1 MSKKGLGKIMAGVGI
16 GLGLGF
22 LFAPKSGE
30 ATRKELKE
38 KLDEMLNRVKNMDAE
53 DVKNSIE
60 TKVNGLKA
68 DLENLDKEKVLEAA
82 KKKAKEIQEKTN
94 DLVEYAV
101 EKGTPILERTA
112 ATIREKALVVTK
124 EVVKKLEK
132 AEPEK
137 ATPIE
142 EVENE
147 KKEEKK
153 VEKKEEKVT
162 KK

>member
-1 MSKKGLGKIMAGVGI
+1 MSKRGFGKIMAGVGI

-38 KLDEMLNRVKNMDAE
+38 KLDEMINRVKNMDSE
-53 DVKNSIE
+53 DIKSQIE
-60 TKVNGLKA
+60 TKVNNLKS

-112 ATIREKALVVTK
+112 AAIREKALVFTK
-124 EVVKKLEK
+124 EIVKKLENT
-132 AEPEK
+132 EPEK

-142 EVENE
+142 EVAKE
-147 KKEEKK
+147 K
-153 VEKKEEKVT
+153 
-162 KK
+162 

>member
-1 MSKKGLGKIMAGVGI
+1 MSKKGFGKIMAGVGI

-38 KLDEMLNRVKNMDAE
+38 KLDEMINRVRNMDSE
-53 DVKNSIE
+53 EIKKQIE
-60 TKVNGLKA
+60 TKVNGLKT
-68 DLENLDKEKVLEAA
+68 DLESLDKEKVLEAA
-82 KKKAKEIQEKTN
+82 KKKAKEIQERAT

-112 ATIREKALVVTK
+112 GIIREKALVVTK
-124 EVVKKLEK
+124 EIVKKLEK

-142 EVENE
+142 EVAN
-147 KKEEKK
+147 KK
-153 VEKKEEKVT
+153 
-162 KK
+162 

>member
-38 KLDEMLNRVKNMDAE
+38 KMDEMLNRVKNMDSE
-53 DVKNSIE
+53 DVKKTIE
-60 TKVNGLKA
+60 TKVNGLKK
-68 DLENLDKEKVLEAA
+68 DLENLDKEKVLETA
-82 KKKAKEIQEKTN
+82 KKKAKEIQEKAN

-112 ATIREKALVVTK
+112 ASIREKALVVTK
-124 EVVKKLEK
+124 EAVKKLEK

-142 EVENE
+142 EVE
-147 KKEEKK
+147 K
-153 VEKKEEKVT
+153 
-162 KK
+162 

>member
-1 MSKKGLGKIMAGVGI
+1 MSKRGFGKVLAGVGI

-38 KLDEMLNRVKNMDAE
+38 KLEEMLNRVKNMDSE
-53 DVKNSIE
+53 EVKNQIE
-60 TKVNGLKA
+60 TKVNSIKS

-82 KKKAKEIQEKTN
+82 KKKAKELQEKAS

-112 ATIREKALVVTK
+112 TAIKDKTLIVTK
-124 EVVKKLEK
+124 EIVKKLESS
-132 AEPEK
+132 EPEK

-142 EVENE
+142 EVG
-147 KKEEKK
+147 KAK
-153 VEKKEEKVT
+153 
-162 KK
+162 

>member
-1 MSKKGLGKIMAGVGI
+1 MSKRGFGKILAGVGI

-30 ATRKELKE
+30 DTRRELKE
-38 KLDEMLNRVKNMDAE
+38 KLEEMLNRVKNMDSQ
-53 DVKNSIE
+53 DVKQAIE
-60 TKVNGLKA
+60 SKVTNLKSE
-68 DLENLDKEKVLEAA
+68 LESLDKEKVLESA
-82 KKKAKEIQEKTN
+82 KKKAKEIQEKAN

-124 EVVKKLEK
+124 DIVKRLEK
-132 AEPEK
+132 VEPEK

-142 EVENE
+142 EVE
-147 KKEEKK
+147 K
-153 VEKKEEKVT
+153 
-162 KK
+162 

>member
-1 MSKKGLGKIMAGVGI
+1 MSKKGLGKIIAGVGI

-38 KLDEMLNRVKNMDAE
+38 KLDEMLNRVKNMDSE
-53 DVKNSIE
+53 EVKKNIE

-68 DLENLDKEKVLEAA
+68 DIENLDKEKVLEAA
-82 KKKAKEIQEKTN
+82 KKKAKEIGEKAN

-101 EKGTPILERTA
+101 AKGTPILERTA
-112 ATIREKALVVTK
+112 ATIREKALEVSK

-142 EVENE
+142 EVV
-147 KKEEKK
+147 KKAPAKK
-153 VEKKEEKVT
+153 TTAKKAK
-162 KK
+162 

>member
-1 MSKKGLGKIMAGVGI
+1 MSKKGFGKIMAGVGI

-38 KLDEMLNRVKNMDAE
+38 KLEEMLNRVKNMDSE
-53 DVKNSIE
+53 EVKKQIE
-60 TKVNGLKA
+60 NRINEIKKELS
-68 DLENLDKEKVLEAA
+68 ELDKEKVLAIA
-82 KKKAKEIQEKTN
+82 KNKAREIQVKAN

-112 ATIREKALVVTK
+112 DAIREKALIVTK
-124 EVVKKLEK
+124 EVVNKLEK
-132 AEPEK
+132 AEPET

-142 EVENE
+142 EV
-147 KKEEKK
+147 KPKKQPKAKEEK
-153 VEKKEEKVT
+153 
-162 KK
+162 

>member
-1 MSKKGLGKIMAGVGI
+1 MSKKGLGKIIAGVGI

-38 KLDEMLNRVKNMDAE
+38 KLEEMLNRVKNMDSE
-53 DVKNSIE
+53 DVKKTIE

-82 KKKAKEIQEKTN
+82 KKKAKEIGEKAN

-112 ATIREKALVVTK
+112 TTIREKALAVTK
-124 EVVKKLEK
+124 DIVKKLEN

-137 ATPIE
+137 ATLIE
-142 EVENE
+142 EVA
-147 KKEEKK
+147 KKAPAKK
-153 VEKKEEKVT
+153 KAAPKKT
-162 KK
+162 K

>member
-1 MSKKGLGKIMAGVGI
+1 MSKKGLGKIIAGVGI

-38 KLDEMLNRVKNMDAE
+38 KLEEMLNRVKNMDSE
-53 DVKNSIE
+53 DVKKTIE

-82 KKKAKEIQEKTN
+82 KKKAKEIGEKAN

-112 ATIREKALVVTK
+112 TTIREKALTVTK
-124 EVVKKLEK
+124 DIVKKLEN

-142 EVENE
+142 EVA
-147 KKEEKK
+147 KKAPAKK
-153 VEKKEEKVT
+153 KAAPKKT
-162 KK
+162 K